1 MSDTP
6 SPAHTPHAHAGPGGE
21 LPHESPEL
29 AYPFFYGSLNV
40 CEALYL
46 VPAERLRP
54 YLEHSGL
61 ALYEFGNGQGCVG
74 FNFQMYTSQ
83 FNNGMGSTE
92 ELELNILAYPADR
105 AAQVPRISFTDFVL
119 GLDQTKLLGNHRVW
133 VPCDDPIAID
143 AGVQKFGEPKFMT
156 QFIPD
161 LVTLNSPQTVTWSF
175 VCCDP
180 AFPPPPSGQGSDAS
194 AREHAI
200 FTFTA
205 DLRGLDAVMSN
216 PSPITEYGYF
226 PTDPQHPKKRGRLI
240 GARWNILQPW
250 QTCFLPKDADGRTTL
265 VYGDSTHP
273 MQADMKRMIG
283 DAAPRVVR
291 TVTSPPSAIQSR
303 SYYP

>member
-1 MSDTP
+1 MSDAVH
-6 SPAHTPHAHAGPGGE
+6 SAGDPATQGNPGGE
-21 LPHESPEL
+21 LPPESPEM

-54 YLEHSGL
+54 YLKDSGL
-61 ALYEFGNGQGCVG
+61 ELYVFEKGQGCVG

-83 FNNGMGSTE
+83 FANGMGTTME
-92 ELELNILAYPADR
+92 IELNIVAYPAER
-105 AAQVPRISFTDFVL
+105 AAQVPRISFVDFVL
-119 GLDQTKLLGNHRVW
+119 GLEQTKLLGNHRVW
-133 VPCDDPIAID
+133 VPCDDQVAID
-143 AGVQKFGEPKFMT
+143 AGVQKFGEPKFKT

-161 LVTLNSPQTVTWSF
+161 LVTLNSPQTRQWSF

-180 AFPPPPSGQGSDAS
+180 SFPPPTSGQGSDAV

-205 DLRGLDAVMSN
+205 DLRDLDAVMSN

-226 PTDPQHPKKRGRLI
+226 PTDPEHPEKRGRLI

-250 QTCFLPKDADGRTTL
+250 QTCFLSETTDGRITL
-265 VYGDSTHP
+265 AYGSSTHP
-273 MQADMKRMIG
+273 MQGDMKQMIG
-283 DAAPRVVR
+283 DAPPRVVR